1 MSQNQKVV
9 FKNYVTNQPLLLPPS
24 LEELIPANHPVRVV
38 NSVIDQIDLSKLL
51 KMYKGGGTSSYHP
64 RMLLKVLVYSYL
76 SNIYSSRKIEA
87 GLQENIHFMWLAGM
101 QQPDHNTINRYRT
114 ERLKD
119 VLKTIFAKVV
129 QLLSKNGHLSL
140 KEIYTDGT
148 KIEANANRYTFV
160 WGNSV
165 KHNRH
170 KMEEQLRELWAY
182 SQNIATEELKDT
194 APIDFKE
201 ISPDELQNTIEQIH
215 QVLKKKTRYHLK

>member
-1 MSQNQKVV
+1 MSPNQKVV
-9 FKNYVTNQPLLLPPS
+9 FKNYVTNQPFLLPPS
-24 LEELIPANHPVRVV
+24 LDELIPANHPVRVV

-76 SNIYSSRKIEA
+76 SNVYSSRKIEA
-87 GLQENIHFMWLAGM
+87 GLQENIHFMWLSGM

-119 VLKTIFAKVV
+119 VLKTIFGQVV
-129 QLLSKNGHLSL
+129 QLLSKSGHLSL
-140 KEIYTDGT
+140 KEVYTDGT

-182 SQNIATEELKDT
+182 SKSIAAE
-194 APIDFKE
+194 
-201 ISPDELQNTIEQIH
+201 
-215 QVLKKKTRYHLK
+215 